1 MPDWRVNAS
10 EGIYKFGAAY
20 PIQKRYQIL
29 ADYSTS
35 GSFAV
40 SAREN
45 RVCYNTA
52 RAICEKFIATGD
64 CQAGA
69 RGRPASKM
77 QPFMVAYLEAMIF
90 VNPFLYLEEMQ
101 GRLRADLNLLPH
113 EVPSVPVICRT
124 LHDLNLT
131 KHKSTKVPQERFT
144 PYNLVRRQAY
154 IQWRNRKDPTKL
166 FFGDETA
173 FNKLTDVRT
182 SGWCSI
188 GDVLPSVEPKR
199 DVREKISAFAVVGYN
214 EGIVNCY
221 PVPGSFN
228 AGSITNAIEYHFL
241 PYLPRDSFLVLDNA
255 SIHND
260 VAVQNFLARKN
271 ITLVKMHTYSFD
283 LNPIESV
290 FSIVKANALKTPG
303 SIRAYGMASVVNA
316 FAGVTVPVVQSF
328 YRRSWQVQF

>member
-1 MPDWRVNAS
+1 MPDWRVNHL

-20 PIQKRYQIL
+20 PLQKRYQIL
-29 ADYSTS
+29 SDYATS
-35 GSFAV
+35 GSIAF

-52 RAICEKFIATGD
+52 RTICNKFIASGD
-64 CQAGA
+64 CQPGG
-69 RGRPASKM
+69 RGRPARKLEPYM
-77 QPFMVAYLEAMIF
+77 AAYLEVMLY
-90 VNPFLYLEEMQ
+90 VDPFLYMEEIQ
-101 GRLRADLNLLPH
+101 QKLRTDLTLLPH
-113 EVPSVPVICRT
+113 EVPSIPVICRT

-144 PYNLVRRQAY
+144 PYNMARRQAFV
-154 IQWRNRKDPTKL
+154 QWRNRQDPRKL

-182 SGWCSI
+182 SGWCSV

-214 EGIVNCY
+214 EGVVNCY
-221 PVPGSFN
+221 PVAGSFN
-228 AGSITNAIEYHFL
+228 ALSITNAIEHHFL
-241 PYLPRDSFLVLDNA
+241 PFLPEDSFLILDNA
-255 SIHND
+255 SVHND
-260 VAVQNFLARKN
+260 AAVQNVLSRKN
-271 ITLVKMHTYSFD
+271 ITLVKMPTYSFD

-290 FSIVKANALKTPG
+290 FSIVKAKALRNPG
-303 SIRAYGMASVVNA
+303 AIRANGMVSIVNA
-316 FAGVTVPVVQSF
+316 FAGVTIPVVQSF

>member
-1 MPDWRVNAS
+1 MPDWRVNAL
-10 EGIYKFGAAY
+10 EGVYKFGAAY

-29 ADYSTS
+29 ADYAVS
-35 GSFAV
+35 GSVAV
-40 SAREN
+40 SARQN

-64 CQAGA
+64 CQAGE
-69 RGRPASKM
+69 RGRPARKM
-77 QPFMVAYLEAMIF
+77 EPFMTAYMEAVIY
-90 VNPFLYLEEMQ
+90 VDPFLYLEEIQ
-101 GRLRADLNLLPH
+101 DRLAVDLTLLPH

-144 PYNLVRRQAY
+144 PYNLARRQAY
-154 IQWRNRKDPTKL
+154 VQWRNRQDPTKL

-182 SGWCSI
+182 SGWCSV

-214 EGIVNCY
+214 QGVVNCY
-221 PVPGSFN
+221 PIAGSFN
-228 AGSITNAIEYHFL
+228 ALSLTNAIEHHFL
-241 PYLPRDSFLVLDNA
+241 PYLPRDSFLVHDNA

-260 VAVQNFLARKN
+260 VAVQNVLSRKN
-271 ITLVKMHTYSFD
+271 ITLVKMPTYSFD

-290 FSIVKANALKTPG
+290 FSVVKAYALRTPG
-303 SIRAYGMASVVNA
+303 AIRAYGMVSIINA
-316 FAGVTVPVVQSF
+316 FAGVNIPVVQSF